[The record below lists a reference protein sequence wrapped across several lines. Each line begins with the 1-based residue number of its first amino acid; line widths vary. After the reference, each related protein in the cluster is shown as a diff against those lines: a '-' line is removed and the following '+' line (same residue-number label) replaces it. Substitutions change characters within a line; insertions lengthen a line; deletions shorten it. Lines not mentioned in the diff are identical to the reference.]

1 MLKLIILVGGGIF
14 FLYAIAKKP
23 DLIALLLFTLV
34 VSDVNFDIAGKIP
47 LRTTITV
54 ILFLRIFG
62 EQSSSGYPGF
72 FSNGITWHLI
82 FFLGYISLVS
92 MMNGLLNV
100 ALMKEFLLSC
110 ISASLAYYYYFKNNG
125 HTLLKNAMI
134 LGGLICLADLAYTYA
149 IYGGFPVVRLYYSFT
164 PRFEYN
170 NHNFFGY
177 ICGTAFVFLLSDYLT
192 SRLANK
198 YTLWLM
204 PLMFLGVLLSTSR
217 GALVAMIIMTVFLLG
232 KGLASRAKGKRAA
245 RILSIT
251 VVCVILSIFILPI
264 ATNVLGIKSEFME
277 TLTTR
282 LVDEPL
288 AMVNKMMGNSYKT
301 ESMETVEWREEASNL
316 AYNYYTNLPSN
327 DQALG
332 IGYGGFLARNI
343 GHGFDAHNGILLLLI
358 ETGFIGSIIY
368 FSLIFSFWSKVRSL
382 KLSSPAFNSIVF
394 IILYVTSHNKEITSF
409 FAFLIMGSLIAEIRY
424 ASEPREEVSEEEQWR
439 RLRTND
445 P

>member
-1 MLKLIILVGGGIF
+1 LIKLIIVAAGGIG
-14 FLYAIAKKP
+14 FLYALAKKP

-34 VSDVNFDIAGKIP
+34 VADVNFEIAGKIP

-54 ILFLRIFG
+54 LLFLRIFG
-62 EQSSSGYPGF
+62 EQQSLGHPSF
-72 FSNGITWHLI
+72 FSNGLTWHLI
-82 FFLGYISLVS
+82 FFLGYIALVS
-92 MMNGLLNV
+92 MMNGLLDT
-100 ALMKEFLLSC
+100 ALIKEFLLSC
-110 ISASLAYYYYFKNNG
+110 ISASLAYYYFFKNNG
-125 HTLLKNAMI
+125 HSVLKNAMI
-134 LGGLICLADLAYTYA
+134 LGGLICVIDLAFTYA
-149 IYGGFPVVRLYYSFT
+149 VYGGFPVVRFYYHLQ
-164 PRFEYN
+164 PWRFEYN

-177 ICGTAFVFLLSDYLT
+177 ICGTCFVFLLSDYLSAKAT
-192 SRLANK
+192 NK

-204 PLMFLGVLLSTSR
+204 PPMFLGVLLSTSR

-232 KGLASRAKGKRAA
+232 KAFMSATKGKRAS

-251 VVCVILSIFILPI
+251 VVCIILAIFIIPI
-264 ATNVLGIKSEFME
+264 ATSVLGIQTEFLE

-288 AMVNKMMGNSYKT
+288 AMINKMMGNNYKT

-316 AYNYYTNLPSN
+316 AYKYYVNLPSN

-332 IGYGGFLARNI
+332 IGYGGFLARDI

-358 ETGFIGSIIY
+358 ETGFIGFIIY
-368 FSLIFSFWSKVRSL
+368 TTLVLSFWSKVRSF

-424 ASEPREEVSEEEQWR
+424 ATEPREEVAEEDQMAAFANE
-439 RLRTND
+439 
-445 P
+445 

>member
-1 MLKLIILVGGGIF
+1 MPIKLIILIGGGIF
-14 FLYAIAKKP
+14 FLYALAKRP

-34 VSDVNFDIAGKIP
+34 VADVNFDMAGGIP

-54 ILFLRIFG
+54 ILFVRIFG

-72 FSNGITWHLI
+72 FSNTLTWHLS
-82 FFLGYISLVS
+82 FFLVYISLVS

-100 ALMKEFLLSC
+100 ALIKEFLLSC
-110 ISASLAYYYYFKNNG
+110 VSASLAYYYYFKKNG

-149 IYGGFPVVRLYYSFT
+149 VYGGFPVVRLYYSFT

-177 ICGTAFVFLLSDYLT
+177 ICGTCFVFLLSDYLT
-192 SRLANK
+192 SRTANK
-198 YTLWLM
+198 YTLWFM
-204 PLMFLGVLLSTSR
+204 PPMFLGVLLSTSR

-232 KGLASRAKGKRAA
+232 KGLVSKTKGKRATK
-245 RILSIT
+245 ILSIT
-251 VVCVILSIFILPI
+251 VVCIVLAIFILPI
-264 ATNVLGIKSEFME
+264 ATSVLGIKSEFLE
-277 TLTTR
+277 TITTR
-282 LVDEPL
+282 LIEEPL
-288 AMVNKMMGNSYKT
+288 AMINKMMGNSYKV

-316 AYNYYTNLPSN
+316 AYNYYMNLPGN

-332 IGYGGFLARNI
+332 IGYGGFLARDI
-343 GHGFDAHNGILLLLI
+343 GHGFDAHNGILLILI
-358 ETGFIGSIIY
+358 ETGFIGFIIY
-368 FSLIFSFWSKVRSL
+368 FSLVMSFWSKVRSL

-409 FAFLIMGSLIAEIRY
+409 FSFLIMGSLIAEIKY
-424 ASEPREEVSEEEQWR
+424 ATEPKEELAEEEQ
-439 RLRTND
+439 LAELANE
-445 P
+445 